1 MIKIERRFFQ
11 KLLIL
16 FVWFSFFLSINLN
29 PIEFLD
35 FNIINKIRII
45 LPLVLAFLLITLRY
59 HNIKFYNFFNK
70 QLFFFYLIFLLYIFF
85 TISFQKNNLINI
97 FWPLYMMLS
106 FFVLH
111 NLTNYEEKKDILIL
125 TILIISIGFIFY
137 FSSSLIELINR
148 PIYHFYGIMGAELGY
163 LGISNPPRSSGLA
176 RLALILFSFLMYYY
190 LIKGKKNNYFFLTL
204 ICLLGTFSLI
214 FQSRTISFI
223 YIILN
228 ICIISFYF
236 KKFFKDKWLLVFA
249 IILPLLIN
257 FLYNF
262 NIIEKHKFILQ
273 KHLGVT
279 DLSTNLLATYAW
291 KNILLRD
298 YHHHKNN
305 PDKFSSNRF
314 DNWNTAINIIKKNY
328 LRGYG
333 AQADRIL
340 INQSIHNSF
349 LYSTL
354 SGGILSGLSIIFIYI
369 FSLILLIKFYLS
381 GTYKICDSA
390 LVHFA
395 ASILIIIGLRSI
407 LETSFAVFSIDF
419 LIFIIAFLFFQESLK
434 KYQ

>member
-1 MIKIERRFFQ
+1 MPKV
-11 KLLIL
+11 K
-16 FVWFSFFLSINLN
+16 
-29 PIEFLD
+29 
-35 FNIINKIRII
+35 
-45 LPLVLAFLLITLRY
+45 
-59 HNIKFYNFFNK
+59 H
-70 QLFFFYLIFLLYIFF
+70 
-85 TISFQKNNLINI
+85 
-97 FWPLYMMLS
+97 
-106 FFVLH
+106 
-111 NLTNYEEKKDILIL
+111 LTV
-125 TILIISIGFIFY
+125 
-137 FSSSLIELINR
+137 
-148 PIYHFYGIMGAELGY
+148 
-163 LGISNPPRSSGLA
+163 
-176 RLALILFSFLMYYY
+176 
-190 LIKGKKNNYFFLTL
+190 
-204 ICLLGTFSLI
+204 
-214 FQSRTISFI
+214 SRTINLMEVF
-223 YIILN
+223 LP
-228 ICIISFYF
+228 F
-236 KKFFKDKWLLVFA
+236 LLVAKAIFDLLLGYTHLFPQSTNIGANDKRSKIFA
-249 IILPLLIN
+249 
-257 FLYNF
+257 LYISNIF
-262 NIIEKHKFILQ
+262 SRYPHAGHLFWYPSTGLDGGRVVLYFERKDDKFSEDNVKIIEKHKFILQ

>member
-59 HNIKFYNFFNK
+59 HNIKFYNFLNK

-190 LIKGKKNNYFFLTL
+190 LIKGKK
-204 ICLLGTFSLI
+204 
-214 FQSRTISFI
+214 
-223 YIILN
+223 
-228 ICIISFYF
+228 
-236 KKFFKDKWLLVFA
+236 K
-249 IILPLLIN
+249 
-257 FLYNF
+257 
-262 NIIEKHKFILQ
+262 
-273 KHLGVT
+273 
-279 DLSTNLLATYAW
+279 
-291 KNILLRD
+291 
-298 YHHHKNN
+298 
-305 PDKFSSNRF
+305 
-314 DNWNTAINIIKKNY
+314 
-328 LRGYG
+328 
-333 AQADRIL
+333 
-340 INQSIHNSF
+340 
-349 LYSTL
+349 
-354 SGGILSGLSIIFIYI
+354 
-369 FSLILLIKFYLS
+369 
-381 GTYKICDSA
+381 
-390 LVHFA
+390 
-395 ASILIIIGLRSI
+395 
-407 LETSFAVFSIDF
+407 
-419 LIFIIAFLFFQESLK
+419 
-434 KYQ
+434 